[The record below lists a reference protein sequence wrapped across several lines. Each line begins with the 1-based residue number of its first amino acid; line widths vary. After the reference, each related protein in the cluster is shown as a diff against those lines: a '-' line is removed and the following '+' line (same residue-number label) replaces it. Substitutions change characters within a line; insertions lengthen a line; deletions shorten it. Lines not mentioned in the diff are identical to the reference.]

1 MLIENDKKVKIDQEK
16 LPRRITW
23 GLALLGVF
31 LLMWWLLWD
40 PGRNL
45 TLSLPGMDNRGAG
58 GAGDS
63 VVIGTLFDRYGEDYT
78 PLDESWPR
86 FRGAAFDN
94 ISTSPLP
101 LKEKFGSSGPE
112 ILWSVSLGEGHSG
125 AAIYKGLVYVL
136 DYVEAESADFLRC
149 FSLTSGK
156 ELWRRGY
163 KVHVKRNHGMS
174 RTVPAVTDS
183 FIVTIG
189 PRCHVMCLDR
199 SSGDFLWGIDIEKEY
214 QSEVPLWYTGQC
226 PLIDG
231 NTAVIATGGTAL
243 MIGVD
248 LRTGTKVWETPN
260 PGNWK
265 MSHSS
270 VMPFTFGGRKMY
282 VYSGSG
288 GMAGIASDGP
298 DQGSILWETSAWNN
312 QVVAPSPVCMPD
324 GRIFITAGYGAGSM
338 MLRLTANNGRY
349 TVEVTDQYKPS
360 EGLACEQQT
369 PLLWNGHLFG
379 ILPKDGGTLR
389 NQLVCVHP
397 YNPRKV
403 MWSSGSDKRFGLGPY
418 FMADGKIYLL
428 HEEGTLYILK
438 PSISGYQ
445 ELDKARVINDGHDA
459 WAPLALANGYLVLR
473 DATTMI
479 CINLNK

>member
-1 MLIENDKKVKIDQEK
+1 VKIDQDK
-16 LPRRITW
+16 LPRILTW
-23 GLALLGVF
+23 SLAALALLSF
-31 LLMWWLLWD
+31 FWWLTWD
-40 PGRNL
+40 PSRSL
-45 TLSLPGMDNRGAG
+45 TVSLPGMDNRGAG
-58 GAGDS
+58 GAGDT
-63 VVIGTLFDRYGEDYT
+63 VLIGELFDRFADEYT
-78 PLDESWPR
+78 PMDETWPR
-86 FRGAAFDN
+86 FRGSSFDN
-94 ISTSPLP
+94 ISVSPVP
-101 LKEKFGSSGPE
+101 LRDHFGSSGPE
-112 ILWSVSLGEGHSG
+112 ILWSVQLGEGHSG

-136 DYVEAESADFLRC
+136 DYNEEEYADFLRC

-156 ELWRRGY
+156 EQWRRGY

-199 SSGDFLWGIDIEKEY
+199 ATGDFLWGIDVEKEY

-248 LRTGTKVWETPN
+248 LRTGARLWETPN
-260 PGNWK
+260 PGSWK

-270 VMPFTFGGRKMY
+270 IMPFTFGGRKMY
-282 VYSGSG
+282 VYSASG
-288 GMAGIASDGP
+288 GMAGIAADGP
-298 DQGSILWETSAWNN
+298 DRGTLLWQTSAWNK

-324 GRIFITAGYGAGSM
+324 GKIFITAGYGAGSM
-338 MLRLTANNGRY
+338 MLQLKESSGKFSVDVVY
-349 TVEVTDQYKPS
+349 DYKPS

-369 PLLWNGHLFG
+369 PLFWNGHLFG

-397 YNPRKV
+397 SDTRKV
-403 MWSSGSDKRFGLGPY
+403 VWSSGSDKRFGLGPY
-418 FMADGKIYLL
+418 FMADGKIFLL
-428 HEEGTLYILK
+428 HEDGTLYILR

-445 ELDKARVINDGHDA
+445 ELDKAKVITDGHDA
-459 WAPLALANGYLVLR
+459 WAPLGLADGYLVLR
-473 DATTMI
+473 DSKTMV
-479 CINLNK
+479 CVNLNVH

>member
-1 MLIENDKKVKIDQEK
+1 VKINPEK
-16 LPRRITW
+16 LPRLLTW
-23 GLALLGVF
+23 SLAALALLSF
-31 LLMWWLLWD
+31 LWWLTWD
-40 PGRNL
+40 PTRSL
-45 TLSLPGMDNRGAG
+45 TQSLPGMDNRGAG
-58 GAGDS
+58 GAGDT
-63 VVIGTLFDRYGEDYT
+63 VLIGALFDRFSDEYT
-78 PLDESWPR
+78 PLGETWPR

-94 ISTSPLP
+94 ISASPVP
-101 LKEKFGSSGPE
+101 LREKFGSSGPE
-112 ILWSVSLGEGHSG
+112 ILWSVQLGEGHSG
-125 AAIYKGLVYVL
+125 AAIYKGLLYLL
-136 DYVEAESADFLRC
+136 DYNEEEYADFLRC

-156 ELWRRGY
+156 EQWRRGY

-183 FIVTIG
+183 FIVTMG

-199 SSGDFLWGIDIEKEY
+199 ASGDFLWGIDVEKDY

-282 VYSGSG
+282 VYSASG
-288 GMAGIASDGP
+288 GMAGIAADGP
-298 DQGSILWETSAWNN
+298 DRGSLLWQTSAWNK
-312 QVVAPSPVCMPD
+312 QVIAPSPVCMPD

-338 MLRLTANNGRY
+338 MLQLKENGGSFTADVLY
-349 TVEVTDQYKPS
+349 DYKPS
-360 EGLACEQQT
+360 EGFACEQQT

-379 ILPKDGGTLR
+379 ILPKDGGALR
-389 NQLVCVHP
+389 NQMVCVHP
-397 YNPRKV
+397 SDTRKV
-403 MWSSGSDKRFGLGPY
+403 VWSSGSDKRFGLGPY
-418 FMADGKIYLL
+418 FMADGKIFLL
-428 HEEGTLYILK
+428 HEDGTLYILK
-438 PSISGYQ
+438 PSTTGYQ
-445 ELDKARVINDGHDA
+445 ELDQAKVIADGHDA
-459 WAPLALANGYLVLR
+459 WAPLALADGYLVLR
-473 DATTMI
+473 DSKTMV
-479 CINLNK
+479 CINLNR